1 MSKFKFISILFISL
15 LLSGC
20 SSTSSLSQLNDKAG
34 KAGMAGDWET
44 AFKLYDDF
52 IKNQESKNQEISGDV
67 YGKAAKAALETNK
80 FTEAEKYFKLAV
92 YKGYSNAD
100 LYAAM
105 INIYRNID
113 NLSKEMDA
121 LEYFVAHFK
130 QDPRE
135 PEFKKRLFETYIE
148 SENWEK
154 AVTIWKTLSPE
165 DQMQK
170 HMIELY
176 FTAQKKLDNTQVC
189 DQMAAILLKLDV
201 TNKMALE
208 WNAEKY
214 FWKAENHYQQAMND
228 YEKNKTNKQY
238 LIMVKE
244 LDGVTADFKKSLGY
258 FEKLYKLY
266 PSKEY
271 AKFMS
276 NIYIRFQD
284 KDKSDYYLRL
294 SK

>member
-1 MSKFKFISILFISL
+1 MSKFKFISVLFISL
-15 LLSGC
+15 LMSGC

-44 AFKLYDDF
+44 AFKLYEDF
-52 IKNQESKNQEISGDV
+52 IKNQESKNKEISGDV
-67 YGKAAKAALETNK
+67 YGKASRAALEANK
-80 FTEAEKYFKLAV
+80 FTEAEKYFKLAE

-100 LYAAM
+100 LYASM

-121 LEYFVAHFK
+121 LEYFVEHFK
-130 QDPRE
+130 QDPRV

-154 AVTIWKTLSPE
+154 AVTVWKTLSPE

-170 HMIELY
+170 QMIELY
-176 FTAQKKLDNTQVC
+176 FTAQKKLGNTQVC